1 MGLARSAGW
10 FVVVAAWSGSI
21 VSAQDA
27 PKRAAS
33 AIVAEFDGVS
43 YPSMSEGSDPES
55 VARFTKAI
63 EKAAHRQEAC
73 ALELLESHPGHA
85 RVPELLRMRWQLLVN
100 VDHDFAKVRRETER
114 FVGDAGGGA
123 SGATKRDARLVPLA
137 HVLRAWACVE
147 DDALPAATRVAD
159 LEAAVKVA
167 PEDFL
172 ARAALLEFAQK
183 KSCDPAFQRD
193 VAKRIAALD
202 ASQGAEGD
210 DARRLQ
216 KLLGKIG
223 QPWPNEAADATEP
236 PLALAALHG
245 HPVVVSFFPT
255 PYFERE
261 PQEAADLISLA
272 KEFGGDGLE
281 FVVVH
286 AIFSQDDTADRK
298 KYVASLALPGRSH
311 LEVREFGS
319 TYLDRT
325 LGAEVPMLACL
336 IDRDGKLVAL
346 SFQAKSLRPA
356 VAQLCAAK
364 AKRRPI

>member
-1 MGLARSAGW
+1 MRFLVGAVACVLVAPLASLP
-10 FVVVAAWSGSI
+10 AA
-21 VSAQDA
+21 AQSA
-27 PKRAAS
+27 PKRSAS

-63 EKAAHRQEAC
+63 EEAAHRQEAC

-100 VDHDFAKVRRETER
+100 VDHDYSRVRRETEP
-114 FVGDAGGGA
+114 FV
-123 SGATKRDARLVPLA
+123 TKAKDARLVPLA

-159 LEAAVKVA
+159 LESAVKVA

-172 ARAALLEFAQK
+172 ARVALLEFAQK
-183 KSCDPAFQRD
+183 KSCDPEFQRD
-193 VAKRIAALD
+193 VARRIAALD

-216 KLLGKIG
+216 KLLAKIG
-223 QPWPNEAADATEP
+223 QPWPNAAADATEP

-272 KEFGGDGLE
+272 KEFGGDRLE
-281 FVVVH
+281 IAVVH
-286 AIFSQDDTADRK
+286 ALYSQDDVADRK
-298 KYVASLALPGRSH
+298 KHVASLGLPGRSH

-325 LGAEVPMLACL
+325 LGFEVPVLACL

-346 SFQAKSLRPA
+346 SFQVKSLRPA
-356 VAQLCAAK
+356 VARLCAAK